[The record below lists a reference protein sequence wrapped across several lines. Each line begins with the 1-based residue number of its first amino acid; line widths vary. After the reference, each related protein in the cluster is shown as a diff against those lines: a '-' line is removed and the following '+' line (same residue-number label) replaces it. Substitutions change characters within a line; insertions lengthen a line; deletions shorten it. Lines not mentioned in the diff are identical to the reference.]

1 MWLKNSLLEDLITNL
16 STHET
21 PVELFI
27 NNIFLRVWR
36 ASAKITIRAL
46 LNDWV
51 AKQNCLPKMYLQYD
65 GSKDSHIALGSLFQ
79 TEQFPQIRIL
89 TNPYGFSPK
98 LYGGVSNIPATGCF
112 SIWKNFSK
120 TIFFL
125 PEIEIETIDKE
136 NFLHLYFLNRTEM
149 DKDRIIQRLSKLQEG
164 VDREETFTPTL
175 VRRKDFPIRRDW
187 EQTIKQL
194 LKNIS
199 LGRIEKAVVARQSSF
214 VYKDPPSISSLLLR
228 LQKIRSGTLFC
239 IQFFPSETF
248 IGVTPEL
255 LYSRRENMLE
265 IMALAGTASIGQSE
279 HLHRQKEQREFSLVK
294 EFVYEKMKTLC
305 RTIDSTPEI
314 TYPIAS
320 LVHLR
325 RTYRGKILPSINDQ
339 DILTTLHP
347 TPAISGFP
355 QQVAADL
362 LQKIESFD
370 RGWYASPIGY
380 VSEKET
386 RLYIAIR
393 SAFVSANKLHLFSG
407 AGIVKGSIA
416 EKEWEELDNKIAHF
430 FDSSKIE

>member
-1 MWLKNSLLEDLITNL
+1 MWLKNSLVEDLITNL
-16 STHET
+16 AAHQT

-27 NNIFLRVWR
+27 NDIFLRVWR
-36 ASAKITIRAL
+36 ASAKITIQVPL
-46 LNDWV
+46 TDWV
-51 AKQNCLPKMYLQYD
+51 TKQNCLPKMYFQYNCS
-65 GSKDSHIALGSLFQ
+65 GDSHIALGSLFQ
-79 TEQFPQIRIL
+79 TEQFPEIRIL
-89 TNPYGFSPK
+89 TSPYGFSPK
-98 LYGGVSNIPATGCF
+98 LYGGVSNIPAIGQF
-112 SIWKNFSK
+112 SIWKNFPK

-125 PEIEIETIDKE
+125 PEIEIETINRE

-149 DKDRIIQRLSKLQEG
+149 DRNGIIQCLSKL
-164 VDREETFTPTL
+164 RENIDIEDAVTPIIIS
-175 VRRKDFPIRRDW
+175 RKNFPARRDW
-187 EQTIKQL
+187 DQTIKQL

-199 LGRIEKAVVARQSSF
+199 LGKIEKAVVARQSSF
-214 VYKDPPSISSLLLR
+214 IYKYPLSISFLLR
-228 LQKIRSGTLFC
+228 RLEKIQSGIVFF
-239 IQFFPSETF
+239 IQFSSNENF

-255 LYSRRENMLE
+255 LYSRIKNSIE
-265 IMALAGTASIGQSE
+265 IMALAGTASLAQSQD
-279 HLHRQKEQREFSLVK
+279 LHRQKEQREFSLVK

-305 RTIDSTPEI
+305 RTIDSTPDI

-325 RTYRGKILPSINDQ
+325 RTYRGKILPSITDQ
-339 DILTTLHP
+339 DILNTLHP

-386 RLYIAIR
+386 RIYIAIR

-407 AGIVKGSIA
+407 AGIVKGSMA

-430 FDSSKIE
+430 F